1 MQTCLM
7 TDRFSMSI
15 DVGHVTTRER
25 CGWVG
30 IPMKGKEFL
39 AKIAGSKSSWNG
51 TAALDLN

>member
-1 MQTCLM
+1 M

-15 DVGHVTTRER
+15 DVGYVTIRER

-39 AKIAGSKSSWNG
+39 AKIAGLKSSWNG
-51 TAALDLN
+51 TAALHLN